1 MIPVFILLTIGFH
14 TGCLWFR
21 GTFNG
26 SSEITG
32 FNITAHSGA
41 ASAWTAYLN
50 NEYLGGFDVGN
61 HAFTDLN
68 GTKIKADGENVIS
81 LLLWTTGHE
90 DDFNADDDFV
100 SNKISFKALF

>member
-1 MIPVFILLTIGFH
+1 MLLFSIFSMIGFH
-14 TGCLWFR
+14 TGSLWFR

-41 ASAWTAYLN
+41 ASAWVAYLN

-68 GTKIKADGENVIS
+68 GTKINADGENVIS

-100 SNKISFKALF
+100 SIK